1 MLIPEI
7 PRINELAKISKQ
19 RELTKEEKIEQEKL
33 RKKYLE
39 AIRGSAKELLLN
51 STIKDEEGNDV
62 TPKKLKEAQS
72 LLHRK

>member
-7 PRINELAKISKQ
+7 PRINELAKIAKQ